1 MKAKEFL
8 IQDLSF
14 PLFQESTTEFSC
26 CGKKKSCCKSY
37 KKKGKHCKKCPK
49 L

>member
-1 MKAKEFL
+1 MEAKIF
-8 IQDLSF
+8 QSDLPEF
-14 PLFQESTTEFSC
+14 PLFAKCEVTFEC
-26 CGKKKSCCKSY
+26 CGKKKNCCKSY

>member
-1 MKAKEFL
+1 MEANL
-8 IQDLSF
+8 YMNQLPQF
-14 PLFQESTTEFSC
+14 PLFQENEESWVC
-26 CGKKKSCCKSY
+26 CGKKKNCCKSY